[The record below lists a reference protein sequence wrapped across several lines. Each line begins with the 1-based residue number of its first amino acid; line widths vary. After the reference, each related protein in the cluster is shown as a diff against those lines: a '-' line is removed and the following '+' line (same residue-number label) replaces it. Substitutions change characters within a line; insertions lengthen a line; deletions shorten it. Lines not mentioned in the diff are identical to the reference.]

1 MRQEQKPHSCA
12 RLHIGAGTALLKGW
26 TNVDNQ
32 PYPGIDHVL
41 DVTRELPFT
50 DVQYVFAEHFIEH
63 LPYAQGLAF
72 LRNCRRIMRAD
83 GVLRL
88 STPNLDWVWV
98 TQYHYGQWSAAGEAV
113 RDCFWINK
121 AFHAWG
127 HKFLYNL
134 PALAETLREA
144 GFRNVETVAYG
155 ESRHAA
161 LRGVERH
168 EQYPDSPDLPH
179 IIVVEASGTGSER
192 SELLSEP
199 LADYLS
205 VIEVV

>member
-1 MRQEQKPHSCA
+1 
-12 RLHIGAGTALLKGW
+12 
-26 TNVDNQ
+26 
-32 PYPGIDHVL
+32 
-41 DVTRELPFT
+41 
-50 DVQYVFAEHFIEH
+50 
-63 LPYAQGLAF
+63 
-72 LRNCRRIMRAD
+72 
-83 GVLRL
+83 
-88 STPNLDWVWV
+88 
-98 TQYHYGQWSAAGEAV
+98 V